1 MKYGLIGEHLSH
13 SFSKEIHAQLGNY
26 DYELCELR
34 PNEVSSFLHQRKFKA
49 INVTI
54 PHKQIVI
61 SELDWIEPKA
71 KFIGAVNTIVNRNE
85 KLFGYN
91 TDYYGLKSLII
102 RQRLN
107 YSGAKILILGTGAT
121 SCTAMC
127 VAKDLGAKTILR
139 VSCHNHGKE
148 IIDYETAQVFHNDA
162 KFIIN
167 TTPVGMYPNT
177 KDLLIDLKFFK
188 HLCGITDV
196 VYNPIQTKL
205 VLSARKLGIS
215 AEGGLYMLVAQAVAA
230 HELFFQKSQQNNI
243 IEQLYLSLMNKKLFH
258 KIKIT
263 SK

>member
-26 DYELCELR
+26 DYKLCELQ
-34 PNEVSSFLHQRKFKA
+34 PNEVSNFLYQRKFEA

-54 PHKQIVI
+54 PYKQIVI
-61 SELDWIEPKA
+61 SELNWIEPKA
-71 KFIGAVNTIVNRNE
+71 KFIGAVNTIVNRNG

-121 SCTAMC
+121 SRTAMF
-127 VAKDLGAKTILR
+127 VAKDLGAKIILR
-139 VSCHNHGKE
+139 VSRHNHGEE
-148 IIDYETAQVFHNDA
+148 IVDYETAQVFHNDA
-162 KFIIN
+162 EFIIN

-177 KDLLIDLKFFK
+177 EDLLIDLKHFK
-188 HLCGITDV
+188 NLRGVTDV

-205 VLSARKLGIS
+205 VLSAHKFGIS

-230 HELFFQKSQQNNI
+230 NELFFQKSQPNNI
-243 IEQLYLSLMNKKLFH
+243 TEKLYLSLMNKKLL
-258 KIKIT
+258 
-263 SK
+263 